1 MSALGFL
8 IKKEFIQ
15 FRRNRFVSR
24 LVFLLP
30 IIVMLIV
37 PLVANM
43 DVKGVNVAVVD
54 MDRSGLSGRM
64 VSHLEAS
71 KQLRVRLVVT
81 DYRQAYD
88 LLEAGKVD
96 VIVTDSPLILSIIYQ
111 TDPRLGQEFNDLV
124 MKIFNSYDNMSY
136 FLRRVKPYNP
146 VGRFQT
152 EEESDALSEKIK
164 STFDKIGI
172 PLTEIDGCTE
182 GYDRI
187 VRDVLERLGRA

>member
-71 KQLRVRLVVT
+71 KQLRARLVVT

-96 VIVTDSPLILSIIYQ
+96 VIVTIPEGCEQ
-111 TDPRLGQEFNDLV
+111 TQ
-124 MKIFNSYDNMSY
+124 M
-136 FLRRVKPYNP
+136 
-146 VGRFQT
+146 
-152 EEESDALSEKIK
+152 
-164 STFDKIGI
+164 
-172 PLTEIDGCTE
+172 
-182 GYDRI
+182 
-187 VRDVLERLGRA
+187 LGRMPEIKIDANAVNATRAALGRSMSLPPSRHY

>member
-1 MSALGFL
+1 MSALVFL

-96 VIVTDSPLILSIIYQ
+96 VIVTIPEGCEQ
-111 TDPRLGQEFNDLV
+111 T
-124 MKIFNSYDNMSY
+124 
-136 FLRRVKPYNP
+136 
-146 VGRFQT
+146 QT
-152 EEESDALSEKIK
+152 
-164 STFDKIGI
+164 
-172 PLTEIDGCTE
+172 
-182 GYDRI
+182 
-187 VRDVLERLGRA
+187 LGRMPLPPSRHF

>member
-1 MSALGFL
+1 M
-8 IKKEFIQ
+8 
-15 FRRNRFVSR
+15 
-24 LVFLLP
+24 P
-30 IIVMLIV
+30 IIVNLCGAPGAGKSTGASYVFSQLKM
-37 PLVANM
+37 A
-43 DVKGVNVAVVD
+43 GVNAELVTEFAKDKVWEETHAPFENQ
-54 MDRSGLSGRM
+54 MYM
-64 VSHLEAS
+64 FA
-71 KQLRVRLVVT
+71 KQWFRITRC
-81 DYRQAYD
+81 
-88 LLEAGKVD
+88 ENKVD

-152 EEESDALSEKIK
+152 ESESDALSEKIK
-164 STFDKIGI
+164 STFNKIGI
-172 PLTEIDGCTE
+172 SLTEIDGCTE